1 MPGRSFK
8 IARIAGI
15 PVGINPWWLLIVAL
29 FTWVLGDSYYP
40 SEVPGISPAASY
52 GLGLLSILLLFASVL
67 AHEFG
72 HAIVARRHGIEVE
85 EIDLWLLGGVSRLKG
100 HPREAGDEL
109 RFAVAGPVVTAVI
122 AAVFGAVALA
132 LPASAP
138 AALRAVVGYQ
148 VYVNLV
154 LLVFNLVP
162 AFPLDGGR
170 IARGLLW
177 RRRHDLT
184 SATRTAAAIG
194 RAFGWLMIVLGAL
207 AFLEG
212 AVGGLMLALIGGFV
226 VIAAGAEE
234 AQEQVLELLAGI
246 SVSELMSSPAITV
259 SADATLGEAQHA
271 FARHRGSVLPV
282 VDKDGRVVGLLSIE
296 QLERLPHV
304 GRRAQSVGEIAD
316 RDPAILVSA
325 EEDIVKL
332 LERPAFERTGHA
344 VVVTSGRQPV
354 GIVSKTDIVRAL
366 RLSRLRGDEPGDNQ
380 ARPPSL
386 SANHP
391 TRGTG
396 ASGSP

>member
-40 SEVPGISPAASY
+40 SEVHGISPAASY

-234 AQEQVLELLAGI
+234 AQEQVL
-246 SVSELMSSPAITV
+246 
-259 SADATLGEAQHA
+259 
-271 FARHRGSVLPV
+271 
-282 VDKDGRVVGLLSIE
+282 
-296 QLERLPHV
+296 
-304 GRRAQSVGEIAD
+304 
-316 RDPAILVSA
+316 
-325 EEDIVKL
+325 
-332 LERPAFERTGHA
+332 
-344 VVVTSGRQPV
+344 
-354 GIVSKTDIVRAL
+354 
-366 RLSRLRGDEPGDNQ
+366 
-380 ARPPSL
+380 
-386 SANHP
+386 
-391 TRGTG
+391 
-396 ASGSP
+396 